1 MVVTERQRKSRL
13 RLPVYNS
20 LESDGEQIDEE
31 PLVNLETGTTLRRSA
46 VVSNAS
52 RRCLIENDQGRRH
65 SMLVRRDY
73 LYAPL

>member
-1 MVVTERQRKSRL
+1 MVTERQRKSRL
-13 RLPVYNS
+13 RIPVYDN
-20 LESDGEQIDEE
+20 LKGDGEQADEE
-31 PLVNLETGTTLRRSA
+31 PLANLESGTTLRRSA

-65 SMLVRRDY
+65 SMHVRRDY